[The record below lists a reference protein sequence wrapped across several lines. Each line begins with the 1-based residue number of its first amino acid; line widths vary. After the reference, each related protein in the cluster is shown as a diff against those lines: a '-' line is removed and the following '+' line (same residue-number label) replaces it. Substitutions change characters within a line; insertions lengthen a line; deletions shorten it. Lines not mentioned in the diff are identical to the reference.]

1 MHQTA
6 SVLAAGAIALFVSG
20 CGHRNVAP
28 PEAPARVVPSGVEMR
43 SSPPEPGYTRVIIDA
58 NGERATVTEV
68 VDVTTATAHAEGI
81 VAHGRSETTKPI
93 CLTPCTADLKPGMHV
108 LRFTSVDS
116 ERMSEANLQ
125 LGDKPKVLRHA
136 MGRTE
141 DASALG
147 VGAYTLVFLGAITAV
162 TGASLYGAARAGV
175 MSEYESEFAGL
186 VAGGAGAM
194 VIGIPLM
201 FLAQPVRQ
209 PGASTELSLP

>member
-1 MHQTA
+1 
-6 SVLAAGAIALFVSG
+6 
-20 CGHRNVAP
+20 
-28 PEAPARVVPSGVEMR
+28 MR

-93 CLTPCTADLKPGMHV
+93 CLTPCPADLKPGMHV

-186 VAGGAGAM
+186 VERTPRPTVDDHEDRGALGVAAM
-194 VIGIPLM
+194 
-201 FLAQPVRQ
+201 
-209 PGASTELSLP
+209 